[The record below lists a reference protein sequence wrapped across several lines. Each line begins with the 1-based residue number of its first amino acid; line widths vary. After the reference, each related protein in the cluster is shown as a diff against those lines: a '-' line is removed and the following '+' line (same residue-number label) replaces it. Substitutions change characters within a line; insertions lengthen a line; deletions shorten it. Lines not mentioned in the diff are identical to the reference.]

1 MVATPDVYRSQF
13 GERSL
18 NWHDSATWIA
28 HEQLLEEHGSSCTMP
43 SDSVLLDVCCGSG
56 VVGHSFRGR
65 VKKLIG
71 LDITP
76 EMVELSKQRLDEVH
90 LGTVFDI
97 PFPDNQFEVVCNRE
111 VMHLMPEPEKMMFEV
126 VRVLKPGGQFVV
138 GQIIPYSPL
147 DAPWMFRNFKKKQ
160 PLLYHMFLEDEFEA
174 LLKDSGL
181 VNISR
186 KELHVWEDIDVWI
199 DTIETSSWHRHE
211 IRSLYHN
218 APQSIRDV
226 HPFRID
232 PDGRIHDCWRWLIY
246 TGYKPE

>member
-28 HEQLLEEHGSSCTMP
+28 HDQLLAEHGSSCTMP
-43 SDSVLLDVCCGSG
+43 ADSVLLDVCCGSG
-56 VVGHSFRGR
+56 VVGNSFRGR
-65 VKKLIG
+65 VKKLVG

-97 PFPDNQFEVVCNRE
+97 PFADASFEVVCNRE
-111 VMHLMPEPEKMMFEV
+111 VMHLMPEPEKMMAEV

-147 DAPWMFRNFKKKQ
+147 DAPWMFRIFKKKQ
-160 PLLYHMFLEDEFEA
+160 PLLYHMFLEDEFET
-174 LLKDSGL
+174 LLKESGL

-186 KELHVWEDIDVWI
+186 KELPGASEPHK
-199 DTIETSSWHRHE
+199 
-211 IRSLYHN
+211 
-218 APQSIRDV
+218 
-226 HPFRID
+226 
-232 PDGRIHDCWRWLIY
+232 G
-246 TGYKPE
+246 